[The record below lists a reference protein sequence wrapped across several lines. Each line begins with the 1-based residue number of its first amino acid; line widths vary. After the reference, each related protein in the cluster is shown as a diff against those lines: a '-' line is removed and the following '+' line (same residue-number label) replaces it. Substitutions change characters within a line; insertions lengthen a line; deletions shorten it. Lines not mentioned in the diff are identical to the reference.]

1 MADEGRTATCCLRA
15 TDEEYEEEPEAF
27 DCEGCD
33 FRQHEARL
41 TTHDRL
47 AFRTYRLLQ
56 TSAVRDLKLTPL
68 VLEALQL
75 RDEPVAEVLLLLE
88 KLDLIH
94 AHATGGKEVDLG
106 ARDE

>member
-1 MADEGRTATCCLRA
+1 MTFSGSGTITKSFSVPWPLRKATGEVCEVLTPPSYEDGRTPISATGTRAGPTDRDGSVPDLRRIA
-15 TDEEYEEEPEAF
+15 ET
-27 DCEGCD
+27 
-33 FRQHEARL
+33 
-41 TTHDRL
+41 
-47 AFRTYRLLQ
+47 
-56 TSAVRDLKLTPL
+56 V
-68 VLEALQL
+68 EALQL